1 VCGPVVHS
9 QRFAYAVVPAQCSGG
24 NLNQLTVL
32 ATHEIIEAA
41 TDPIVPTGWIDGTSA
56 AFLVNQQMLKS
67 GEVADICSS
76 TGAFPN
82 SAVTMSDGNRVA
94 PYWSVSS
101 SGCEPFGFEFATV
114 VQTYAGLDFGV
125 PSSWQSIAGDFNGD
139 GKADY
144 ARLGDTG
151 AWVFFSHGD
160 GTFETTFQSYVDEVP
175 TLNFGAPS
183 PWTPIV
189 GDFNGD
195 GRTDYARLGDTGAW
209 IFFGNANGTFTRGFQ
224 SYVDEALALNFGVPS
239 SWQSITGDFNG
250 DGRTDYAR
258 LGDTGAWIFFGN
270 ANGTFTRGFQSYV
283 DEALA
288 LNFGVPS
295 PWTPIAG
302 DFNGDGRTDYA
313 RLGDTG
319 AWIFFGNANGSFI
332 HVFQTYGNLA
342 FGLPSAWQVVT
353 GDFKGD
359 GKVGYARL
367 GGPRAEVFIDTLP
380 VPTPRLEV
388 VPPGAMSGRAG
399 GGARR

>member
-1 VCGPVVHS
+1 
-9 QRFAYAVVPAQCSGG
+9 
-24 NLNQLTVL
+24 
-32 ATHEIIEAA
+32 
-41 TDPIVPTGWIDGTSA
+41 
-56 AFLVNQQMLKS
+56 
-67 GEVADICSS
+67 
-76 TGAFPN
+76 
-82 SAVTMSDGNRVA
+82 
-94 PYWSVSS
+94 
-101 SGCEPFGFEFATV
+101 
-114 VQTYAGLDFGV
+114 
-125 PSSWQSIAGDFNGD
+125 
-139 GKADY
+139 
-144 ARLGDTG
+144 
-151 AWVFFSHGD
+151 
-160 GTFETTFQSYVDEVP
+160 VP

-195 GRTDYARLGDTGAW
+195 GRA
-209 IFFGNANGTFTRGFQ
+209 
-224 SYVDEALALNFGVPS
+224 
-239 SWQSITGDFNG
+239 
-250 DGRTDYAR
+250 
-258 LGDTGAWIFFGN
+258 
-270 ANGTFTRGFQSYV
+270 
-283 DEALA
+283 
-288 LNFGVPS
+288 
-295 PWTPIAG
+295 
-302 DFNGDGRTDYA
+302 DYA